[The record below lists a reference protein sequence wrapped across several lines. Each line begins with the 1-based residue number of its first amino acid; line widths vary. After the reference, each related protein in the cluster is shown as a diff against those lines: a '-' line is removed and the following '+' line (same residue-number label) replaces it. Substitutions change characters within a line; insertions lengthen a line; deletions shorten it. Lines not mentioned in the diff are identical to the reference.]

1 MSSRCGCTPTTSAR
15 SSAGAGAPPGR
26 CAPSSAR
33 WRRVATSGS
42 TCWTPTRSADPMR
55 VIVGRAGRPHG
66 IRGEVVIG
74 VRTDEPDLRF
84 AVGAAVDVLSS
95 PDVADDEADDEAA
108 DVAGERLTVA
118 SKRWHSGQLLVSFAG
133 ITDRTAASELTGSW
147 LSVDSSQLPDT
158 GDPDEFRDHELIGL
172 NVRTA
177 GGEPVGVVTDVLH
190 YGQDLLVVR
199 RAEGDAEGEFLV
211 PFVKAIV
218 PEVDVAAGLVV
229 IDPPPGLLD
238 PAEAQ

>member
-1 MSSRCGCTPTTSAR
+1 
-15 SSAGAGAPPGR
+15 
-26 CAPSSAR
+26 
-33 WRRVATSGS
+33 
-42 TCWTPTRSADPMR
+42 MR

-84 AVGAAVDVLSS
+84 AVGAAVAVSS
-95 PDVADDEADDEAA
+95 DQDGT
-108 DVAGERLTVA
+108 GERLTVA
-118 SKRWHSGQLLVSFAG
+118 SARWHSGQLLVAFDG
-133 ITDRTAASELTGSW
+133 ITDRTAASGLTGSW

-172 NVRTA
+172 NVRTS

-199 RAEGDAEGEFLV
+199 RTEGEFMV
-211 PFVKAIV
+211 PFVKQIV
-218 PEVDVAAGLVV
+218 PEVDIGAGLVV

>member
-1 MSSRCGCTPTTSAR
+1 
-15 SSAGAGAPPGR
+15 
-26 CAPSSAR
+26 
-33 WRRVATSGS
+33 
-42 TCWTPTRSADPMR
+42 MR

-84 AVGAAVDVLSS
+84 AVGAAVDAAQS
-95 PDVADDEADDEAA
+95 ADEIDETP
-108 DVAGERLTVA
+108 GQRLTVA
-118 SKRWHSGQLLVSFAG
+118 SARWHSGQLLVSFTG

-147 LSVDSSQLPDT
+147 LSVDTSQLPDN
-158 GDPDEFRDHELIGL
+158 GDPDEFRDHELVGL
-172 NVRTA
+172 NVRTT

-199 RAEGDAEGEFLV
+199 RAEGECLV

-218 PEVDVAAGLVV
+218 LEVDVKAGLVV

-238 PAEAQ
+238 PARAQ

>member
-1 MSSRCGCTPTTSAR
+1 
-15 SSAGAGAPPGR
+15 
-26 CAPSSAR
+26 
-33 WRRVATSGS
+33 
-42 TCWTPTRSADPMR
+42 MR
-55 VIVGRAGRPHG
+55 IVVGRIGRPHG

-84 AVGAAVDVLSS
+84 AVGATLDARSTSDDAG
-95 PDVADDEADDEAA
+95 PENGAD
-108 DVAGERLTVA
+108 GERLTVA
-118 SKRWHSGQLLVSFAG
+118 SVRWHSGQLLVAFAG

-158 GDPDEFRDHELIGL
+158 GDPDEFRDYELIGL
-172 NVRTA
+172 SVRTCA
-177 GGEPVGVVTDVLH
+177 GDPVGVVTDVLH

-199 RAEGDAEGEFLV
+199 RQDEPGGEALV

-218 PEVDVAAGLVV
+218 PEVDLRAGVVV

-238 PAEAQ
+238 HAQVE

>member
-1 MSSRCGCTPTTSAR
+1 
-15 SSAGAGAPPGR
+15 
-26 CAPSSAR
+26 
-33 WRRVATSGS
+33 
-42 TCWTPTRSADPMR
+42 MR
-55 VIVGRAGRPHG
+55 VVVGRIGRPHG

-84 AVGAAVDVLSS
+84 AVGATLDARSTS
-95 PDVADDEADDEAA
+95 DDAGPENGAG
-108 DVAGERLTVA
+108 GERLTVA
-118 SKRWHSGQLLVSFAG
+118 SVRWHSGQLLVAFAG

-158 GDPDEFRDHELIGL
+158 GDPDEFRDYELIGL
-172 NVRTA
+172 SVRTRA
-177 GGEPVGVVTDVLH
+177 GDPVGVVTDVLH

-199 RAEGDAEGEFLV
+199 CQDEPGGEALV

-218 PEVDVAAGLVV
+218 PEVDLRGGVVV

-238 PAEAQ
+238 HAQAE

>member
-1 MSSRCGCTPTTSAR
+1 
-15 SSAGAGAPPGR
+15 
-26 CAPSSAR
+26 
-33 WRRVATSGS
+33 
-42 TCWTPTRSADPMR
+42 MR
-55 VIVGRAGRPHG
+55 VVVGRIGRPHG

-84 AVGAAVDVLSS
+84 AVGATLDARSTS
-95 PDVADDEADDEAA
+95 DDAGPENGAG
-108 DVAGERLTVA
+108 GERLTVA
-118 SKRWHSGQLLVSFAG
+118 SVRWHSGQLLVAFAG

-158 GDPDEFRDHELIGL
+158 GDPDEFRDYELIGL
-172 NVRTA
+172 SVRTCA
-177 GGEPVGVVTDVLH
+177 GDPVGVVTDVLH

-199 RAEGDAEGEFLV
+199 RQDEPGGDALV

-218 PEVDVAAGLVV
+218 PEVDLRAGVVV

-238 PAEAQ
+238 HAQVE

>member
-1 MSSRCGCTPTTSAR
+1 
-15 SSAGAGAPPGR
+15 
-26 CAPSSAR
+26 
-33 WRRVATSGS
+33 
-42 TCWTPTRSADPMR
+42 MR

-95 PDVADDEADDEAA
+95 PDEADDEADDVANDEAN
-108 DVAGERLTVA
+108 DEAGERLTVA

-147 LSVDSSQLPDT
+147 LSVDSSQLPET
-158 GDPDEFRDHELIGL
+158 GDPDEFRDYELIGL
-172 NVRTA
+172 SVRTCA
-177 GGEPVGVVTDVLH
+177 GDPVGVITDILH

-199 RAEGDAEGEFLV
+199 RQDEPGGEALI

-218 PEVDVAAGLVV
+218 PEVDIQAGVVV

-238 PAEAQ
+238 HAQAE